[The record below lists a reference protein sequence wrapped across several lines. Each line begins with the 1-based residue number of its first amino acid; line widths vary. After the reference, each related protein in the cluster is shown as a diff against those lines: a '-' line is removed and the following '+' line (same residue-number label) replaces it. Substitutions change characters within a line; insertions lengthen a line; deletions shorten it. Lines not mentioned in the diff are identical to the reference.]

1 MLCEIHNELLKTI
14 TTLFKNLYK
23 IMSIRDDKLKSL
35 LSTKGTKMVSGPEE
49 VQLSGSISPV
59 ANIKVVWVGWGGQN
73 AVNRMIEAGLEW
85 VDFIV
90 MNTDVQAL
98 YGSLAEKK
106 INLGKMITWGLGAG
120 SSPDVGKKAAEES
133 REEIKGHLEGADMVF
148 ITCGLGGGTGT
159 GAAPVVAE
167 VAKELGA
174 LTVWVVTRPFS
185 FEGQNRT
192 SKAMDGFDE
201 LKEKVDTLIT
211 IPNDRILSIIDKKTP
226 LLDAFSIVDEVLN
239 QGVQGI
245 SDLITQPGLINVD
258 FADVRSVMNSA
269 GSALMGIGYGQGEN
283 RAIEAARAAIDSPL
297 LDLSI
302 AGAQGLLFNITGGTD
317 LSMFEVDEAA
327 KVITDSVDGD
337 ANIIF
342 GATIRED
349 YEGEIKIT
357 VVATGFDAN
366 TNQAYME
373 SKAES
378 SRANPGGIFGKK
390 SISDSRVIPAGQA
403 APTQEAGNMHN
414 GEDLDVPAFLRKKK

>member
-1 MLCEIHNELLKTI
+1 MNY
-14 TTLFKNLYK
+14 TLFYFNYLLTL
-23 IMSIRDDKLKSL
+23 MSIRDDKLKSL
-35 LSTKGTKMVSGPEE
+35 LSNKPVTKQAANWPEE
-49 VQLSGSISPV
+49 VRLSDGISPV
-59 ANIKVVWVGWGGQN
+59 ANIKVIGVGWGGQN
-73 AVNRMIEAGLEW
+73 AVNRMIEAGLDG

-98 YGSLAEKK
+98 YGSLADHK
-106 INLGKMITWGLGAG
+106 INLGKMITGGLGAG
-120 SSPDVGKKAAEES
+120 SNPEVGKKSAEES
-133 REEIKGHLEGADMVF
+133 REEIKSHLEGADMVF

-174 LTVWVVTRPFS
+174 LTVGVVTRPFS

-192 SKAMDGFDE
+192 SKAMDGYDE

-269 GSALMGIGYGQGEN
+269 GSALMGIGYGSGEN
-283 RAIEAARAAIDSPL
+283 RAVEAARSAIDSPL

-302 AGAQGLLFNITGGTD
+302 AGAKGLLFNITGGTD

-357 VVATGFDAN
+357 VVATGFDESSN
-366 TNQAYME
+366 KQYME
-373 SKAES
+373 KKTESKVPWGS
-378 SRANPGGIFGKK
+378 IFGKR
-390 SISDSRVIPAGQA
+390 SVSDSRITPAPSA
-403 APTQEAGNMHN
+403 STPPTSGETGNIH
-414 GEDLDVPAFLRKKK
+414 GWEDLDIPAFLRKKK

>member
-1 MLCEIHNELLKTI
+1 M
-14 TTLFKNLYK
+14 TL
-23 IMSIRDDKLKSL
+23 MSIRDDKLKSL
-35 LSTKGTKMVSGPEE
+35 LSNKPAAKQAANGPEE
-49 VQLSGSISPV
+49 VRLSDSISPV
-59 ANIKVVWVGWGGQN
+59 ANIKVIGVGWGWQN
-73 AVNRMIEAGLEW
+73 AVNRMIEAGLEG

-98 YGSLAEKK
+98 YGSLADHK
-106 INLGKMITWGLGAG
+106 INLGKMITGGLGAG
-120 SSPDVGKKAAEES
+120 SNPDVGKKAAEES
-133 REEIKGHLEGADMVF
+133 REEIKSHLEGADMVF

-192 SKAMDGFDE
+192 SKAMDGYDE

-269 GSALMGIGYGQGEN
+269 GSALMGIGYGSGEN
-283 RAIEAARAAIDSPL
+283 RAVEAARSAIDSPL

-302 AGAQGLLFNITGGTD
+302 AGAKGLLFNITGGTD

-357 VVATGFDAN
+357 VVATGFDESSN
-366 TNQAYME
+366 KQYME
-373 SKAES
+373 KKTEAKG
-378 SRANPGGIFGKK
+378 PGASIFGKR
-390 SISDSRVIPAGQA
+390 SVSDSRVTPAPAA
-403 APTQEAGNMHN
+403 APSSAPAETGNMHG
-414 GEDLDVPAFLRKKK
+414 GEDLDIPAFLRKKK

>member
-1 MLCEIHNELLKTI
+1 MNNK
-14 TTLFKNLYK
+14 
-23 IMSIRDDKLKSL
+23 RDDRLKSL
-35 LSTKGTKMVSGPEE
+35 LSTRKNTQTHGWPEE
-49 VQLSGSISPV
+49 VKISGSISPV
-59 ANIKVVWVGWGGQN
+59 ANIKVVGVGGGWCN
-73 AVNRMIEAGLEW
+73 AVNRMIEAGLDGVE
-85 VDFIV
+85 FIA

-98 YGSLAEKK
+98 YNSLAENKL
-106 INLGKMITWGLGAG
+106 NLGKMITQGLGAG
-120 SSPDVGKKAAEES
+120 SLPEIGKKSAEES
-133 REEIKGHLEGADMVF
+133 REEIKNLLQWADMVF
-148 ITCGLGGGTGT
+148 ITCGLWGGTGT
-159 GAAPVVAE
+159 GSAPVVAE
-167 VAKELGA
+167 VAKELWA

-185 FEGQNRT
+185 FEWQNRAT
-192 SKAMDGFDE
+192 KAMDGFDS

-239 QGVQGI
+239 QWVQGI

-269 GSALMGIGYGQGEN
+269 GSALMGIGYGSGEN
-283 RAIEAARAAIDSPL
+283 RAVEAARSAIDSPL

-302 AGAQGLLFNITGGTD
+302 AGAKGLLFNITWGTD

-327 KVITDSVDGD
+327 KVITDSVDSD

-357 VVATGFDAN
+357 VVATGFDEVSN
-366 TNQAYME
+366 KNFIE
-373 SKAES
+373 KKAETSRSTMGS
-378 SRANPGGIFGKK
+378 SFGKR
-390 SISDSRVIPAGQA
+390 SLSDSRIIPS
-403 APTQEAGNMHN
+403 PKTTSHDSWSSDTPLMHN

>member
-1 MLCEIHNELLKTI
+1 MT
-14 TTLFKNLYK
+14 
-23 IMSIRDDKLKSL
+23 IRDDKLKSL
-35 LSTKGTKMVSGPEE
+35 LSSKAPKPSVGPEE

-59 ANIKVVWVGWGGQN
+59 ASIKVVGVGWGWQN
-73 AVNRMIEAGLEW
+73 AVNRMIEAGLEG

-106 INLGKMITWGLGAG
+106 INLGKMITGGLGAG

-133 REEIKGHLEGADMVF
+133 REEIKANLEGADMVF

-174 LTVWVVTRPFS
+174 LTVGVVTRPFS

-269 GSALMGIGYGQGEN
+269 GSALMGIWYGSGEN
-283 RAIEAARAAIDSPL
+283 RAIEAARSAIDSPL

-357 VVATGFDAN
+357 VVATWFDAN
-366 TNQAYME
+366 TNQKFIE
-373 SKAES
+373 KKSE
-378 SRANPGGIFGKK
+378 ANRNLGGTFGKR
-390 SISDSRVIPAGQA
+390 SVTDSRVIPSGQA
-403 APTQEAGNMHN
+403 APTDTGNIHN
-414 GEDLDVPAFLRKKK
+414 GEDLDIPTFLRKKK